1 MKCLICLFQ
10 VQLNMLHPET
20 VFKQVIT
27 IVTEQASL
35 VLDNC
40 DISINPPGYIVLDNW
55 VQISLLLFYTKCI
68 SLSLNYCLF
77 YKMTN
82 TLSKNKLTII
92 SITIMLYPSNNH
104 SKSLL
109 LFLVTSRT
117 LFLKRS
123 RCLEFRTQEPLYL
136 IL

>member
-35 VLDNC
+35 ILDNC
-40 DISINPPGYIVLDNW
+40 DISINPPGYMTYCTRQLGPDITTSILHKMH
-55 VQISLLLFYTKCI
+55 L
-68 SLSLNYCLF
+68 LNYCLC
-77 YKMTN
+77 YTMTN
-82 TLSKNKLTII
+82 TLSKYKLTII
-92 SITIMLYPSNNH
+92 SITILLYPSNNH

-123 RCLEFRTQEPLYL
+123 RCLEFLTQEPLYL